1 MAKTIKQIFQIHR
14 KTIYPGLCLIF
25 ISITI
30 ISLFTGN
37 PLYADEA
44 PPSPQQFYGTVTDN
58 GTALGSGYTVVA
70 KVNGTQV
77 ASGITDSQGR
87 YGYSPLFL
95 VVCSQGQAIE
105 FFVNGIKASENA
117 TCSPGSMTP
126 LNLTIIGTPPPL
138 QTIATGFPG
147 KSDNITLTNNILS
160 AAKELSSAD
169 GRVRLSFAANTTINL
184 QGQTALGAATESN
197 PNAAADNSTMIRA
210 YSFTPAGATFSP
222 AATMTLKYETPLP
235 SGISESGLYIAYWT
249 GSSWQSLTSTVNT
262 TAKEVSASVSHFTIF
277 AIRCIPSQAVPPPA
291 PPPPAPTTTAVTTDI
306 LGTSGSFSL
315 SSGTLVSATSVGSAD
330 GRISISLAANT
341 AINLQGSQQLTVV
354 QLASPPAP
362 PANAKTIAAYTFGPD
377 NANFSP
383 ALTITIKYNLSDI
396 PAGVSESSLYIALLE
411 GTNWTELPSTV
422 NTQNKTVAAQVSH
435 FSTYAVLGKVAPTPT
450 PTPTPA
456 MFTLSDLTITPEV
469 AKAGEQVT
477 VSVRVVNSSATEG
490 IKTVVLKINDKDEA
504 QKEVTLAPGKS
515 QAVTFTVSKSDPG
528 SYRVSTEG
536 LSAKFE
542 VKATASG
549 GGQPASS
556 LSIPILI
563 VIVAGGLL
571 VIILVVVLIFRQRSS
586 GY

>member
-1 MAKTIKQIFQIHR
+1 MAQTIKAIFQIHR

-25 ISITI
+25 ISIII
-30 ISLFTGN
+30 ISLFTVN

-44 PPSPQQFYGTVTDN
+44 PPSPQQFYGIVTDN

-70 KVNGTQV
+70 KVNGIQA
-77 ASGITDSQGR
+77 ASGITNSQGR
-87 YGYSPLFL
+87 YGYSTFFL
-95 VVCSQGQAIE
+95 VVCTQGQAIE

-117 TCSPGSMTP
+117 TCSPGSVTP
-126 LNLTIIGTPPPL
+126 LNLTIMLPPV

-160 AAKELSSAD
+160 AAKELSSVD

-262 TAKEVSASVSHFTIF
+262 TTKEVSASVSHFTIF
-277 AIRCIPSQAVPPPA
+277 AIRGIPSQAPPPPAPPA
-291 PPPPAPTTTAVTTDI
+291 PPPPTPTTTTVTTDI
-306 LGTSGSFSL
+306 LGTSGAFSL
-315 SSGTLVSATSVGSAD
+315 SSGTVASATSIGSAD

-341 AINLQGSQQLTVV
+341 AINLQGSQHLTVV

-362 PANAKTIAAYTFGPD
+362 PANAKTVAAYTFGPD

-383 ALTITIKYNLSDI
+383 ALTVTIKYNLSDI
-396 PAGVSESSLYIALLE
+396 PEGVSESSLYIALLE
-411 GTNWTELPSTV
+411 GSNWTELPSTV
-422 NTQNKTVAAQVSH
+422 NTQNKTVTAQVSH
-435 FSTYAVLGKVAPTPT
+435 FSTYAVIGKVAPTPT
-450 PTPTPA
+450 PPPA
-456 MFTLSDLTITPEV
+456 SSGFTTSDLTIAPVT
-469 AKAGEQVT
+469 AKTGEQVT
-477 VSVRVVNSSATEG
+477 VSVRVVNISSPEG
-490 IKTVVLKINDKDEA
+490 KTTVVLKVNDKNEA
-504 QKEVTLAPGKS
+504 QKEITLAPSKS
-515 QAVTFTVSKSDPG
+515 QQVNFNISRSEPG
-528 SYRVSTEG
+528 TYKVNIDG
-536 LSAKFE
+536 QSAKFE
-542 VKATASG
+542 VKATSG
-549 GGQPASS
+549 ADQLSG
-556 LSIPILI
+556 LSIPILV
-563 VIVAGGLL
+563 VIIAGGLL